1 VNREQILKACK
12 EDPESIVTFI
22 EGLLA
27 TIKRLEE
34 RVKTLEN
41 QLNKNSRNSSKPPS
55 SDGFRKPKPKSLRVK
70 GERTPGGQAG
80 HKGHSLE
87 FAANPDH
94 IVVHR
99 ATTCSCGHH
108 LEQESVLRYEKRQ
121 VYDLPP
127 LQLEVTEH
135 QSEVKCCSVC
145 GKTVKGEFPA
155 GVGAPVQYGPR
166 FRAVAIYLS
175 QYQLLPYERVGE
187 VMEHLFHHKLSE
199 GTLVNA
205 NLSLYE
211 QLEPAECEIVEQI
224 ASNAVAHFDETGI
237 RVQGKTQWC
246 HVASTDKLTHY
257 FAHPKRGH
265 EAMEAAGIL
274 PNFRGTAVHDAWAPY
289 FRYDNCLHALCNAH
303 ILRELIFVLE
313 QEKQSWAKA
322 MIDLLLEAKMAIET
336 EGPLNVD
343 TINRFANRYDHIL
356 ELGFIEDAK
365 QNPPVDKPSGKR
377 GKPKQSKPKNLL
389 DRLRDHRLS
398 VLTFLY
404 DASVPFDNNQAERD
418 VRMIKVQQKIS
429 GTFRSEQGAKVF
441 CRIRSYISTAKKN
454 ACSIIDAI
462 QKALQG
468 DPFIPST

>member
-1 VNREQILKACK
+1 MNREQILKACK

-55 SDGFRKPKPKSLRVK
+55 SDGFRKPKPKSMRVK

-87 FAANPDH
+87 FTANPDH

-99 ATTCSCGHH
+99 ATICSCGHH

-211 QLEPAECEIVEQI
+211 QLEPAEREIVEQI

-265 EAMEAAGIL
+265 EAMEAATYSA
-274 PNFRGTAVHDAWAPY
+274 GTYIRVGAGKAK
-289 FRYDNCLHALCNAH
+289 LG
-303 ILRELIFVLE
+303 
-313 QEKQSWAKA
+313 QS
-322 MIDLLLEAKMAIET
+322 D
-336 EGPLNVD
+336 
-343 TINRFANRYDHIL
+343 
-356 ELGFIEDAK
+356 
-365 QNPPVDKPSGKR
+365 
-377 GKPKQSKPKNLL
+377 
-389 DRLRDHRLS
+389 DRSAAGSQD
-398 VLTFLY
+398 
-404 DASVPFDNNQAERD
+404 DD
-418 VRMIKVQQKIS
+418 
-429 GTFRSEQGAKVF
+429 
-441 CRIRSYISTAKKN
+441 
-454 ACSIIDAI
+454 
-462 QKALQG
+462 
-468 DPFIPST
+468 